1 MTAALAVVAAVIVVL
16 LAVSALFSA
25 AETALT
31 GASRSRMHQLEKEGD
46 AAAARVNRLTD
57 RQETMIG
64 SVLLGNNLINIL
76 SSALITQALSRF
88 FPGGLG
94 IAVSTVVTT
103 ALVLVFAEVLPKTI
117 AITRPDDVARA
128 LSPAASVVVR
138 LFGPIIRV
146 VQWFITRLLRLFG
159 VDAAPALDASLAQ
172 AEIRGAVEYHHSG
185 GLVESRDRRML
196 GGVLDLSEMDV
207 GQVMVH
213 RKAVEMLDADAP
225 PRELVAEALA
235 SAYTRLPLYRGD
247 PENIVGVLH
256 GKDLARAITAAE
268 ARLDEL
274 DIAAVAR
281 EPWFIPDSTNL
292 KDQLEAFL
300 RTRNHFALI
309 VDEYGA
315 LQGLVT
321 LEDILEEIVGE
332 IEDEHD
338 AAVEGLQRQP
348 DGSVTAEGAV
358 AVRDLNRA
366 MEWSLPDDEWV
377 TLAGL
382 VIHEAQTI
390 PDPGQVFIFH
400 GHRFQVL
407 ERSRNQI
414 TSLRVGPPLAAGPG
428 TESQAATAAPAEG
441 SQNARLAS
449 KSASTSVSSS

>member
-16 LAVSALFSA
+16 LALSALFSA

-31 GASRSRMHQLEKEGD
+31 ASSRARMHQLEKEGD
-46 AAAARVNRLTD
+46 AAAARVNRLTG

-76 SSALITQALSRF
+76 SSALITEALARF
-88 FPGGLG
+88 FPGGWG
-94 IAVSTVVTT
+94 VAVSTVVTT

-138 LFGPIIRV
+138 LFGPV
-146 VQWFITRLLRLFG
+146 VKVVHWFITRLLRLFG
-159 VDAAPALDASLAQ
+159 VDAAPMLDAAVAQ

-235 SAYTRLPLYRGD
+235 STYTRLPLYRGD

-268 ARLDEL
+268 GRLDAL

-292 KDQLEAFL
+292 KDQLELFL

-338 AAVEGLQRQP
+338 AAVEGLLRQP
-348 DGSVTAEGAV
+348 DGSVVAEGAV

-366 MEWSLPDDEWV
+366 MEWNLPDDEWV

-382 VIHEAQTI
+382 VIHEARTI

-407 ERSRNQI
+407 RRQRNQI
-414 TSLRVGPPLAAGPG
+414 TSLRVGPPLASEPG
-428 TESQAATAAPAEG
+428 GRPPA
-441 SQNARLAS
+441 
-449 KSASTSVSSS
+449 